1 MIKLHQCAESRKV
14 TMKMSL
20 MQLKATKAQP
30 NLPTMKI
37 HRMLLRQMMTQW
49 IDNRSVALVLHSKK

>member
-1 MIKLHQCAESRKV
+1 
-14 TMKMSL
+14 
-20 MQLKATKAQP
+20 
-30 NLPTMKI
+30 MKI